1 MSSTCAH
8 VVCSDSL
15 RLLHFPLSADHLLS
29 YHPVLPLAHQLH
41 IPRCGGQ
48 IPFALQ
54 LMRTLAPLPS
64 TTLLQVMSPTTT
76 TSRRPLNRTSRCGE
90 NGSLKSHDF
99 EYDDYTIGMALSSPL
114 FTQER
119 EDAASRRRA
128 YHSHDE
134 GLSSSQSSS
143 VGHRTER
150 PVVEQ
155 FDSLISN
162 VSKNAFRELSRDS
175 KTQTPNRKL

>member
-1 MSSTCAH
+1 MLCVAWF
-8 VVCSDSL
+8 SL
-15 RLLHFPLSADHLLS
+15 LFAFHPLSHLPFHSPDH
-29 YHPVLPLAHQLH
+29 LH
-41 IPRCGGQ
+41 IPCGGQ
-48 IPFALQ
+48 EPSALL
-54 LMRTLAPLPS
+54 LMRSHAPLPS
-64 TTLLQVMSPTTT
+64 TTLSQVMSSTTT

-90 NGSLKSHDF
+90 NGSLNSHDL

-119 EDAASRRRA
+119 EEPADRRRA

-162 VSKNAFRELSRDS
+162 VSKNAFREQIRILLER
-175 KTQTPNRKL
+175 